1 MLYSLIK
8 DITKLL
14 YDESVDKKFD
24 KYDDLVELTF
34 YLFDYVKEDLSN
46 YNKVV
51 IKSIVEMVVE
61 MNKVSI
67 PDKVELRDR
76 LRELDELLVIKP
88 VDLDELVKCLMIS
101 KIDRTYV
108 VDNTL
113 YTSSY
118 YLFKDF
124 KDIVVKRS
132 SVAKKYRAKVYAYM
146 YYLSNLLLTKIEE
159 YNIEINEDNKDLV
172 WIFRTILK
180 TDEFRESYET
190 LFNPEIIE
198 NNKSKALYYGFTFSI

>member
-8 DITKLL
+8 DVTKLL

-46 YNKVV
+46 YNKAV

-118 YLFKDF
+118 DLFKDF
-124 KDIVVKRS
+124 KDIVVKRC

-146 YYLSNLLLTKIEE
+146 YYLSNLILTKIEE

-180 TDEFRESYET
+180 TNEFRESYET
-190 LFNPEIIE
+190 LFNPEVIE
-198 NNKSKALYYGFTFSI
+198 NNKSKALYYSFTFSI

>member
-46 YNKVV
+46 YNKAV

-113 YTSSY
+113 YTSSCD
-118 YLFKDF
+118 LFKDF

-132 SVAKKYRAKVYAYM
+132 SVVKKYRAKVYAYM

-180 TDEFRESYET
+180 TYEFRESYET
-190 LFNPEIIE
+190 LFNQEVIE

>member
-88 VDLDELVKCLMIS
+88 VDLDELVKCLMIP

-180 TDEFRESYET
+180 TDEFRKSYET